1 MNKVSTGKC
10 CYVQEVRYAACAWM
24 HISGLVPPAELAK
37 GSEQRLVGAPWVVR
51 ALGEQGLNKCA
62 VNVD

>member
-10 CYVQEVRYAACAWM
+10 CLC
-24 HISGLVPPAELAK
+24 VPPGELAK

-51 ALGEQGLNKCA
+51 VLGEQDPNKGADAEAYLYLRQRKHTYLCSL
-62 VNVD
+62 D